1 MGAKS
6 RRLLAPCE
14 MGMTTENWICGRF
27 RLFRVSKTRP
37 RRSCVFLDRAAV
49 VSQTR
54 VGLRFRWNGKR
65 RASDLEF
72 RIRRRRCRETRPG
85 GSGQPVSRDTA
96 RRPDLNGGGRQIP
109 NLKLDPVCG
118 HPKPDQSADQQ
129 GGGFRQE
136 NQHQESVWRLRP
148 K

>member
-14 MGMTTENWICGRF
+14 VGMTMVNWICRRF
-27 RLFRVSKTRP
+27 RLFQVSETLP
-37 RRSCVFLDRAAV
+37 RRSCVSLDRAAA

-65 RASDLEF
+65 RASELVF
-72 RIRRRRCRETRPG
+72 RIRRRRCRETRLG

-96 RRPDLNGGGRQIP
+96 RRPNLNGAGRRIP
-109 NLKLDPVCG
+109 NPKLDPVCV
-118 HPKPDQSADQQ
+118 HPKLDQSAGQQ

-136 NQHQESVWRLRP
+136 NPHRESVWRLRP